1 MAEKTCYWC
10 STQKNFGRDIG
21 FGDKIELDK
30 DRFDDLFAKG
40 LVSEKKPES
49 ITDAQLNSID
59 DLKKAN
65 AGLAAKVKEL
75 ESQIAE
81 LTKPKGKK

>member
-1 MAEKTCYWC
+1 MAEKTYYWC
-10 STQKNFGRDIG
+10 SAQKNFGRDIK
-21 FGDKIELDK
+21 FGDKVTLDS
-30 DRFDDLFAKG
+30 DRAEEFLGKG
-40 LVSEKKPES
+40 LISEKKPES

-75 ESQIAE
+75 EAQLAE